1 MTDAPTPSTEP
12 SGSRRPALTAA
23 DPPRAS
29 RLRPA
34 LGAVVARTALSAV
47 VALFVGG
54 AAPWAAHAQVAR
66 NPVELSLER
75 LVELGLRDSYR
86 VRQLQLDIER
96 TRSLLRAEQA
106 GLKSRVELEIAAP
119 EFEVL
124 SEEKWNSDLQ
134 RNELIS
140 ENTQRWEVDLSI
152 RQPVIL
158 FGFPTNGYLSL
169 NNRIYRYRQI
179 GDEDD
184 ISYYNRYF
192 IGYNQPLFQP
202 NRMKNE
208 LEEAEMDLERSELE
222 YTSDVVG
229 IVDDLAEDYYELFED
244 AYERKIFAAEVADL
258 EAAMAA
264 AQERVAADPTSAI
277 ELDQLRVELANARE
291 EMQRASSSFRLNAA
305 SIKQRLRLAPADS
318 IVLDPVLRV
327 TPANVD
333 SARAVEL
340 ATTLAPRLR
349 QLALSRREDEIR
361 LEETRG
367 NDSFRMNVGLTYGRE
382 MQDPRF
388 QHLWTEPSNSYT
400 LNVSG
405 YIPLWDWGERKH
417 RIQAQR
423 YSLEQTDLQI
433 EEARSSIQTDVANEI
448 RNLQEFEQRA
458 LNMQEN
464 LQFAEQITTTTID
477 RYRAGEVDLVGLL
490 QTIDRE
496 AATARNFLDAYL
508 GYQNTLLRLQQLTYY
523 DFQGD
528 MPLMDRFRIEPYSPD
543 AP

>member
-1 MTDAPTPSTEP
+1 MTDAPATAALEP
-12 SGSRRPALTAA
+12 RRRPGRHVPCTRVAA
-23 DPPRAS
+23 GWR
-29 RLRPA
+29 RLRTASFIVATFVAGSSPA
-34 LGAVVARTALSAV
+34 L
-47 VALFVGG
+47 
-54 AAPWAAHAQVAR
+54 AQQTQ
-66 NPVELSLER
+66 PVDLTLER

-106 GLKSRVELEIAAP
+106 GLRSRVELEIAAP

-140 ENTQRWEVDLSI
+140 ENTQRWELDLSI

-158 FGFPTNGYLSL
+158 FGFPTNGHLSL
-169 NNRIYRYRQI
+169 NNRIYRYRQL
-179 GDEDD
+179 GNQEDV
-184 ISYYNRYF
+184 SYYNRYF

-202 NRMKNE
+202 NRMKND
-208 LEEAEMDLERSELE
+208 LEEARMDLERSELE
-222 YTSDVVG
+222 YTGDVIG
-229 IVDDLAEDYYELFED
+229 IVDDLAEDYYELLQA
-244 AYERKIFAAEVADL
+244 AYERVIAAAEVSDL
-258 EAAMAA
+258 EDAMSA
-264 AQERVAADPTSAI
+264 AQERVAADSTRAI

-291 EMQRASSSFRLNAA
+291 EWQQAGSSFRLNAT
-305 SIKQRLRLAPADS
+305 SIKQRLRLAANDS
-318 IVLDPVLRV
+318 IVIDPVLHV
-327 TPANVD
+327 QPANVD

-349 QLALSRREDEIR
+349 QLALTRREDEIR

-388 QHLWTEPSNSYT
+388 EQLWSEPSNSYT
-400 LNVSG
+400 INVSG

-423 YSLEQTDLQI
+423 YSLERTDLAI
-433 EEARSSIQTDVANEI
+433 EEARTSIVTEVASEI
-448 RNLQEFEQRA
+448 RNIEEFEQRA

-464 LQFAEQITTTTID
+464 LGFAQQITTTTIH
-477 RYRAGEVDLVGLL
+477 RYRTGEVDLVGLL

-496 AATARNFLDAYL
+496 ATTARNLLDAYL
-508 GYQNTLLRLQQLTYY
+508 GLQNALLRLQQLTYY
-523 DFQGD
+523 DFESD
-528 MPLMDRFRIEPYSPD
+528 MPLLDRFRIEPRAPNSP
-543 AP
+543 